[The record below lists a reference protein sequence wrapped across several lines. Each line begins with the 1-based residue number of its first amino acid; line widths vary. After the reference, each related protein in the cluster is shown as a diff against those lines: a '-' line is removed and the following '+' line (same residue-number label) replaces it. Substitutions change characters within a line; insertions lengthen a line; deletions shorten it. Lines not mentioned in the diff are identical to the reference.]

1 MSGRSFG
8 GLGLALSLVV
18 ATAAAAMGCQ
28 ASAGDGDA
36 TDESEVKATAALY
49 GEDRVGD
56 ALAGHDDRIP
66 STLAE
71 VEKLF
76 GVGRECERADSKEI
90 FVVEE
95 TRSRMPNGELTEAGA
110 HLLPRAV
117 ISGCNTGDLT
127 DPASIERSTS
137 LFVALIS
144 DPDRAAKTKGD
155 GILQDPVEVMAYDRK
170 AGTYNFYVFDRAPN
184 GKPEVTRIFRT
195 DEGAVL
201 ERRLV
206 AGEKPSEPAA
216 PEASRPERCFACHV
230 NGAPLMNEMRD
241 PWTNWISF
249 KKTLP
254 LCDLA
259 RTTQELVSE
268 AAPSAETSRASLAN
282 DLEPIMRAAIR
293 AHVNGTSR
301 NGWARQQLKDPKA
314 GMAKLLRSVF
324 CETELNYA
332 TATDA
337 VPFEALIDPDVTNGE
352 LVAPDAFG
360 DNPHQMPIRSDM
372 DRAVEGWLVAK
383 GYLSPEMGLAV
394 RLFDDE
400 NDIFSAARCS
410 LAKPVADAI
419 GDAKEP
425 SDVRA
430 RIRSA
435 LAARAAE
442 LSFEESQPKRA
453 AFLRALLQD
462 KPKRS
467 AVDAAHAEY
476 SMELAERFELLKA
489 DPSLVDQRA
498 AARKAAALKKFP
510 GRSSPLPLF

>member
-1 MSGRSFG
+1 MSPRSLG

-18 ATAAAAMGCQ
+18 ATATAALGCQ
-28 ASAGDGDA
+28 VAADDGDA
-36 TDESEVKATAALY
+36 TGESEVQSASAFY

-56 ALAGHDDRIP
+56 ALVGHDDRIP

-71 VEKLF
+71 VEELF
-76 GVGRECERADSKEI
+76 GVGRACKRADSKEI

-95 TRSRMPNGELTEAGA
+95 SRSRMPNGELTEVGE

-127 DPASIERSTS
+127 DPTSIERSTS

-144 DPDRAAKTKGD
+144 DPERAAETKGD
-155 GILQDPVEVMAYDRK
+155 GILKDPVEVMAYDRK
-170 AGTYNFYVFDRAPN
+170 AGTYNFYVFDRDESGAH
-184 GKPEVTRIFRT
+184 EVTRIFR
-195 DEGAVL
+195 DDDGKVR

-206 AGEKPSEPAA
+206 AGSKPSAPAA
-216 PEASRPERCFACHV
+216 PDASRPERCFACHV

-259 RTTQELVSE
+259 STTKELVSE

-301 NGWARQQLKDPKA
+301 NGWARQQLKDPKV
-314 GMAKLLRSVF
+314 GLPKLLRSVF

-383 GYLSPEMGLAV
+383 GYLSPDMALAV

-400 NDIFSAARCS
+400 NDIFSAARCG
-410 LAKPVADAI
+410 LAKPVAEAI

-430 RIRSA
+430 RIRQA
-435 LAARAAE
+435 LAAGAAE
-442 LSFEESQPKRA
+442 LSFEESQPMRA
-453 AFLRALLQD
+453 AFLRALLAD
-462 KPKRS
+462 KPKKS
-467 AVDAAHAEY
+467 AVEAAHAAY
-476 SMELAERFELLKA
+476 SMELAERFEAMKA
-489 DPSLVDQRA
+489 DPSLIDQRA

-510 GRSSPLPLF
+510 GRSSPLPVF